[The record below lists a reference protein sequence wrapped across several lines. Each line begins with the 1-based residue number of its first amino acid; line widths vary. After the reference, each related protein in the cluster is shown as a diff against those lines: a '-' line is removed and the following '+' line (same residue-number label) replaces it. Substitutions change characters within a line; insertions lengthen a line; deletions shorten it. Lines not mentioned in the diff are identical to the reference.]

1 MNPDNQS
8 KRILL
13 SSEIRYI
20 DVFSSILLDE
30 LYNQIRAKTFIPTF
44 ERLLA
49 FMPSSLSS
57 HLIKE
62 RNLLNIDNDQLR
74 TTISSFFNTYIIDS
88 LYGVIFIGK
97 NSSPIGSHVGFK
109 PLSSVSS
116 VIARHIDEDS
126 EEKFVELS
134 DHKTIL
140 GLIKKYLKSLILAY
154 YNYYQT
160 YDQTNSA
167 KTNQIYNLDV
177 KDWYLWRNKQLSIQH
192 MKNKL
197 PELEGIF

>member
-1 MNPDNQS
+1 MSSDDQS

-20 DVFSSILLDE
+20 DVLSSIILDE
-30 LYNQIRAKTFIPTF
+30 LYNQIRAKAFIPTF
-44 ERLLA
+44 ERLRT
-49 FMPSSLSS
+49 FMPSTLSS
-57 HLIKE
+57 PLIKE
-62 RNLLNIDNDQLR
+62 RNLLNIDDNQLK
-74 TTISSFFNTYIIDS
+74 TKISSFFNTYVIDS
-88 LYGVIFIGK
+88 LYNVIFIGRI
-97 NSSPIGSHVGFK
+97 SSPIGLHVGFK

-116 VIARHIDEDS
+116 VIAGHVDEDS
-126 EEKFVELS
+126 KETFIDLS
-134 DHKTIL
+134 DHKAIFK
-140 GLIKKYLKSLILAY
+140 LIKKYLKSLILAY
-154 YNYYQT
+154 YSYYQI

-177 KDWYLWRNKQLSIQH
+177 KDWYLWRKSQIAYQQ